1 MKLAILIPTYNERT
15 TLPTLMGVLVEEI
28 KKITD
33 NYSIIILDDASPDG
47 TGDIAEELNKKYENI
62 MVIHRKSKL
71 GIGSAYKE
79 GFKFVLEH
87 FDPDLIIQ
95 MDADFSHDPKE
106 IRQLIQGMQGYDVAI
121 ASRHVPNSSITGWS
135 LYRKLLHSTA
145 CTLAGIC
152 GGIKISDPTSGFRIF
167 KKNVLNSVNLFEIS
181 SEGFAFQIELLHK
194 LNKMGFKIIEL
205 PTKFVN
211 RKEGKS
217 KLSYSETVQFIKVC
231 FHLLLK

>member
-1 MKLAILIPTYNERT
+1 M
-15 TLPTLMGVLVEEI
+15 
-28 KKITD
+28 
-33 NYSIIILDDASPDG
+33 DDASPDG
-47 TGDIAEELNKKYENI
+47 TGEIAEELNKKYGNI
-62 MVIHRKSKL
+62 TIIHRKSKL

-79 GFKFVLEH
+79 GFKLTLER
-87 FDPDLIIQ
+87 FEPDLIIQ

-106 IRQLIQGMQGYDVAI
+106 ISQLIHGMHGYDIAI
-121 ASRHVPNSSITGWS
+121 ASRHVPGSSITGWS

-152 GGIKISDPTSGFRIF
+152 GDIKISDPTSGFRIF
-167 KKNVLNSVNLFEIS
+167 KKNVLNSINFSEIR

-194 LNKMGFKIIEL
+194 LDKMGFKMTEL
-205 PTKFVN
+205 PTRFVN

-217 KLSYSETVQFIKVC
+217 KMGYSETIQFIKVC